1 MTRQTNQL
9 RARYAPMYAAV
20 IVALLAVSAT
30 GTSRTQAGNQSPAI
44 DVSALMSSINTGSL
58 PVQGHVDA
66 F

>member
-20 IVALLAVSAT
+20 IVALLVVSAT
-30 GTSRTQAGNQSPAI
+30 GTSRTQASNQSPAM
-44 DVSALMSSINTGSL
+44 DVSAVMSSINIGSL